1 MGKKIR
7 NIVFDLG
14 GVLIDLDRD
23 ACVQAFAE
31 LGFPQADLLLD
42 PYRKSGIFLKLELG
56 ATTPQELYDHIRHE
70 TGRETA
76 PEAINAALCRF
87 LVDLPEY
94 KLDMLRELRKRFKIF
109 MLSNTNAIM
118 MPYIA
123 EHLFTRQGGTMGDY
137 FDRIFLSYEMK
148 LAKPDPEIFQMMARE
163 SALVPEETLLIDD
176 SPANVAA
183 AETLGFRTYLAGKC
197 EDFRPIFTHLLG

>member
-1 MGKKIR
+1 MGKQIQ

-23 ACVQAFAE
+23 ACIRAFAE
-31 LGFPQADLLLD
+31 LGFPQADALLD
-42 PYRKSGIFLKLELG
+42 PYRQSGIFLKLEQG
-56 ATTPQELYDHIRHE
+56 TAVPQELYDHIRDE
-70 TGRETA
+70 TGREIA
-76 PEAINAALCRF
+76 PEAIHAALSRF

-94 KLDMLRELRKRFKIF
+94 KLDMLRDLRKRFKVF

-123 EHLFTRQGGTMGDY
+123 EHFFTRQGGTIGDY
-137 FDRIFLSYEMK
+137 FDRVFLSYEMK
-148 LAKPDPEIFQMMARE
+148 LAKPDPEIFQAMARE
-163 SALVPEETLLIDD
+163 GGFLPGETLVIDD

-183 AETLGFRTYLAGKC
+183 AEALGFRTYLAC
-197 EDFRPIFTHLLG
+197 EHEDFRSIFNNL